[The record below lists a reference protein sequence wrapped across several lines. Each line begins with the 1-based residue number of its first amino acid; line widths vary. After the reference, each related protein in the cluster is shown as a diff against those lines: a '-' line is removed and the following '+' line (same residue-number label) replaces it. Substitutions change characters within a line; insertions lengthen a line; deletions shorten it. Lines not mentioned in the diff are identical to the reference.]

1 MEYLYEKLEA
11 YGKSDYYGFHMPGHK
26 RNSDVTRANLPYG
39 IDITEIEG
47 FDNLHHAEEIIREA
61 EVRAASMYHAE
72 ETHYLINGSTAGI
85 LSAVMGCTK
94 KGGKILMA
102 RNCHKSVYHA
112 VFLNELRPVY
122 IYPEFDETME
132 LNMAVSPEKIER
144 LLEEHKEVQAVGLT
158 SPTYD
163 GVLSDIER
171 ISEIVHQKK
180 IPLIVDEAHGAHFGF
195 HKKFPKNANEKGAD
209 IVIHSVHKTL
219 PAMTQ
224 TALIHLNGNRVNRE
238 SIGNYLHMLQS
249 SSPSYVL
256 MASIDYCMDILEKS
270 GESLFDEYVE
280 EIEQLRQELEEL
292 KHLHIIRTENFDI
305 SKFIIS
311 VKDTNMTSGEL
322 SRILL
327 EKYHLQMEMTAG
339 TYVLAMTTVGDTKE
353 GLQRLKKALFEI
365 DEELKSEKKVGE
377 DLELPHL
384 PLIYKSAE
392 VLKKAQKSNLSYVK
406 WEEAEGKVA
415 GEYAYVYPPGI
426 PFLVPGEKITKEA
439 VRCLK
444 RYEELQFTIEG
455 IAVEKHIG
463 VWKNG

>member
-1 MEYLYEKLEA
+1 MLYDRLKA
-11 YGKSDYYGFHMPGHK
+11 YRESDYYGFHMPGHK
-26 RNSDVTRANLPYG
+26 RNENKFPIGLPYG

-47 FDNLHHAEEIIREA
+47 FDDLHHAAGILK
-61 EVRAASMYHAE
+61 SAE
-72 ETHYLINGSTAGI
+72 ERASTLYKAEESHFLVNGSTVGI
-85 LSAVMGCTK
+85 LSAILGVTERGD
-94 KGGKILMA
+94 KILVA

-112 VFLNELRPVY
+112 IYMNELEPIY
-122 IYPEFDETME
+122 IYPKYEKDLQINGEISCKE
-132 LNMAVSPEKIER
+132 IEQILDKEKDIKAVVI
-144 LLEEHKEVQAVGLT
+144 V

-163 GVLSDIER
+163 GVVSDVENIAKT
-171 ISEIVHQKK
+171 VHKHD

-249 SSPSYVL
+249 SSPSYIL

>member
-144 LLEEHKEVQAVGLT
+144 LLEEHKEVQAVVLT

-195 HKKFPKNANEKGAD
+195 HPYFPENANTKGAD
-209 IVIHSVHKTL
+209 RPLL
-219 PAMTQ
+219 PRRQ
-224 TALIHLNGNRVNRE
+224 RDIQ
-238 SIGNYLHMLQS
+238 LQ
-249 SSPSYVL
+249 
-256 MASIDYCMDILEKS
+256 E
-270 GESLFDEYVE
+270 
-280 EIEQLRQELEEL
+280 
-292 KHLHIIRTENFDI
+292 
-305 SKFIIS
+305 
-311 VKDTNMTSGEL
+311 
-322 SRILL
+322 
-327 EKYHLQMEMTAG
+327 
-339 TYVLAMTTVGDTKE
+339 
-353 GLQRLKKALFEI
+353 
-365 DEELKSEKKVGE
+365 
-377 DLELPHL
+377 
-384 PLIYKSAE
+384 
-392 VLKKAQKSNLSYVK
+392 
-406 WEEAEGKVA
+406 
-415 GEYAYVYPPGI
+415 
-426 PFLVPGEKITKEA
+426 
-439 VRCLK
+439 
-444 RYEELQFTIEG
+444 
-455 IAVEKHIG
+455 
-463 VWKNG
+463 